1 MTHDANHP
9 ARGAG
14 GRISRRSLLLG
25 TTALG
30 AVHGLLTARAAQAAP
45 AANTASS
52 APAAQPSADV
62 DTIALSRAY
71 AFYGDAGQAGIMTPP
86 QRYAFY
92 MTFDLT
98 TTQRDVLQVLLARW
112 SGAIAQMMRG
122 QTIGRVEPDRPS
134 AVGEDTG
141 EALDLHPA
149 SLTVTVGLGPR
160 VFSDTYGLAD
170 KRPALLR
177 PLKQLPSDAL
187 LPEFTGGD
195 LSLQACADDPQ
206 VTYHA
211 VRDLARIAKDLGAAS
226 TRWAVLGFGRAS
238 SGKGQITPR
247 NLFGFRDGTRNIQSA
262 EDFER
267 FVWVQDGP
275 AWQRHGSYQVVRKI
289 QMHIENWDTDRVSD
303 QNAIFGRHKVSG
315 APLSG
320 QHEFDTPD
328 FGRTAPDG
336 APVIPAT
343 AHIRLAAH
351 ENNGG
356 LKILRRSYNY
366 TDGIN
371 RVGQLDAGL
380 LFICY
385 QNDPAHFETL
395 QTRLGASDALN
406 EYIAHIGSA
415 VFFVPPAP
423 QPGHYIGE
431 QLFA

>member
-1 MTHDANHP
+1 MPNANTP
-9 ARGAG
+9 GGGPSGAG
-14 GRISRRSLLLG
+14 ITRRGLLLG
-25 TTALG
+25 TAAGALG
-30 AVHGLLTARAAQAAP
+30 GALAQGRAQAAP
-45 AANTASS
+45 A
-52 APAAQPSADV
+52 PATPPDAD
-62 DTIALSRAY
+62 ILLSREY
-71 AFYGDAGQAGIMTPP
+71 PFYGDAGQAGIMTPP
-86 QRYAFY
+86 QRHAFF

-98 TTQRDVLQVLLARW
+98 THRRADLQVLLARW
-112 SGAIAQMMRG
+112 SAAIAQMMHGR
-122 QTIGRVEPDRPS
+122 TIGQVEPTRPS
-134 AVGEDTG
+134 AVGLDTG
-141 EALDLHPA
+141 EALDLYPA
-149 SLTVTVGLGPR
+149 SLTVTVGLGPG
-160 VFSDTYGLAD
+160 VFTDTYGLASH
-170 KRPALLR
+170 RPPLLR
-177 PLKQLPSDAL
+177 PLRELPSDAL
-187 LPEFTGGD
+187 LPELSGGD

-211 VRDLARIAKDLGAAS
+211 IRDLARIAKDLGVAS

-238 SGKGQITPR
+238 AGQGQITPR
-247 NLFGFRDGTRNIQSA
+247 NLFGFRDGTRNIRSP
-262 EDFER
+262 EEFDR

-289 QMHIENWDTDRVSD
+289 QMHIENWDTDRVGD
-303 QNAIFGRHKVSG
+303 QNNIFGRHKVSG

-320 QHEFDTPD
+320 RQEFDTPD
-328 FGRTAPDG
+328 FGKKTPEG
-336 APVIPAT
+336 ELVIPAT

-371 RVGQLDAGL
+371 RFGLLDAGL

-395 QTRLGASDALN
+395 QTKLGASDALN

-423 QPGHYIGE
+423 GPGHYIGE
-431 QLFA
+431 VMFA